1 MGTQISQPTYNE
13 CRKIITRVFTKL
25 RRKCNGGFWAQSF
38 PYHTNDSNDFVKG
51 FTGPYSPELGR
62 YTTALGPH
70 GQPMFNDAGELIHP
84 IVFRTAKDD
93 ERLKKESIV
102 DLSWGGNYEH
112 AQTIRRLFEE
122 EGVNVEWAKMS
133 NGTNVKWDKFRK
145 DKIRLYFGP
154 KKGRPRKIN
163 EAYLMAW
170 CRTHDV
176 ARMVSHDEHGQQ
188 QSSSSKRRRSELV
201 QTIGSTLD
209 ECVSTGMLKENDYR
223 VSMDALMK
231 LM

>member
-13 CRKIITRVFTKL
+13 CRKIITRVVTKL
-25 RRKCNGGFWAQSF
+25 RRKCNGGFWAQPF

-201 QTIGSTLD
+201 QKIGAILD
-209 ECVSTGMLKENDYR
+209 ENTSVLKENDYR
-223 VSMDALMK
+223 VCMDTLME

>member
-1 MGTQISQPTYNE
+1 MSTQIDRPTYNE
-13 CRKIITRVFTKL
+13 CRKIITRVFKKL
-25 RRKCNGGFWAQSF
+25 RHKRFGFWAYQNFSSDDWSGWMRLR
-38 PYHTNDSNDFVKG
+38 HG
-51 FTGPYSPELGR
+51 GPN
-62 YTTALGPH
+62 YTPVLGPN
-70 GQPMFNDAGELIHP
+70 GQPMYNEAGE
-84 IVFRTAKDD
+84 RTQPCVWYHAEDN

-201 QTIGSTLD
+201 QKIGAILD
-209 ECVSTGMLKENDYR
+209 ENTSVLKENDYR
-223 VSMDALMK
+223 VCMDTLME